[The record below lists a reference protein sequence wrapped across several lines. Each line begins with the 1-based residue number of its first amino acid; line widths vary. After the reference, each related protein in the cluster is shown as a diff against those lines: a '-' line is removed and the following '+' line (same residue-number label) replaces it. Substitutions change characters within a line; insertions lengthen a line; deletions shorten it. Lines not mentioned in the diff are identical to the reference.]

1 MIVTATSVSQ
11 VTALATPLAAASE
24 TPSGDASAAS
34 HGPSDRV
41 SLSAAAQNLPA
52 ETVAAAPSP
61 SSSRDELLAEAVSV
75 LNDTS
80 GSASTGDLLKEFNL
94 IADSLRNGPAG
105 EGQPTADLDAGA
117 ALIDSPVAQRMQQLL
132 SHVSSHF
139 DYAAWSDGTRH
150 ANSIDTA
157 LAAFNSLSADDQ
169 ELLVGARALR
179 QHQYKPQATGLIETV
194 DDYRANQ
201 VAKAGIER
209 ALQVAIADPRYA
221 ADTVFNA
228 SGGRND
234 FYSQRD
240 ALGKLAAAAG
250 DQQMMDLVK
259 LSQTDPESRAWTQ
272 SAEAYF
278 AKYGPAPDGD
288 PAKIAAPSAFVDAPP
303 TQDGRGKALMN
314 AIATMNDTTGKVSS
328 AEKYS
333 AYQRASSFVAY
344 NSPIGS
350 LAGTLIWASP
360 FAKHVDSLD
369 AVMNRGVTRGSDAAQ
384 VQLDNLNRMS
394 ADDQAIFFNKTNDA
408 SGQRFASLETMKVN
422 YAVRSDFNALIQTIE
437 ARFGTWDLSEIK
449 DKSFTGSAG
458 FSALRDLLKQSDP
471 FSDEWTRQAQS
482 VLETFAK
489 FDFGTEL
496 QAGPAPDSAS
506 ARALDV
512 LRQISADLRRQT
524 EAYRDARQADPVGYG
539 AGAWSQAGTA
549 QRDRLDRSV

>member
-1 MIVTATSVSQ
+1 MIVPATSLPPVTPPTWPPVGGSQ
-11 VTALATPLAAASE
+11 TLTEGAGAPT
-24 TPSGDASAAS
+24 
-34 HGPSDRV
+34 GPIDSV
-41 SLSAAAQNLPA
+41 SLSAAAQSLPA
-52 ETVAAAPSP
+52 DTAPPSP
-61 SSSRDELLAEAVSV
+61 SPSRDELLAKAVSV

-80 GSASTGDLLKEFNL
+80 GEASIGDQLKAFNL

-105 EGQPTADLDAGA
+105 DGQPTADLDAGA

-132 SHVSSHF
+132 SYVSSQF

-157 LAAFNSLSADDQ
+157 LAAFDSLSSADQ

-194 DDYRANQ
+194 EDYRANQ
-201 VAKAGIER
+201 VARAGIER
-209 ALQVAIADPRYA
+209 ALQIAIADPRYA
-221 ADTVFNA
+221 ADTLFNA

-250 DQQMMDLVK
+250 DQQMTDLVK
-259 LSQTDPESRAWTQ
+259 LSQTDPESRVWTQ
-272 SAEAYF
+272 STQAYF
-278 AKYGPAPDGD
+278 AKYGPAPAGD
-288 PAKIAAPSAFVDAPP
+288 PATIVAPSNFVGAPP
-303 TQDGRGKALMN
+303 ASDGPGKAFMS

-333 AYQRASSFVAY
+333 AYQLASSFNARS
-344 NSPIGS
+344 SPLGA
-350 LAGTLIWASP
+350 LAGTLVWASP

-369 AVMNRGVTRGSDAAQ
+369 AVMSRGVTRGSDAAQ

-394 ADDQAIFFNKTNDA
+394 ADDQAIVFSKANGA
-408 SGQRFASLETMKVN
+408 EGQRFASLATMKVN
-422 YAVRSDFNALIQTIE
+422 YAVRSDFNALLQTIE
-437 ARFGTWDLSEIK
+437 ARFGTWNLSEIE

-458 FSALRDLLKQSDP
+458 FSGLRDLLQQSDP
-471 FSDEWTRQAQS
+471 FSDDWTRQAQS
-482 VLETFAK
+482 VLKAFAD
-489 FDFGTEL
+489 FDFG
-496 QAGPAPDSAS
+496 PDLKPGQTLDGDS

-524 EAYRDARQADPVGYG
+524 EIYRERRQVDPPASGM
-539 AGAWSQAGTA
+539 GAWSQGRAAAG
-549 QRDRLDRSV
+549 DRLDTSI